1 MFRGQGQIRPYHTQA
16 VGVVPELDDIFSYWF
31 IDKVQVLGI
40 EAENNLLN
48 EVCSVI
54 VLIDIYLCL
63 LMFIE
68 GHAGLWCESHQA
80 ELKWLFAACVHV
92 CE

>member
-1 MFRGQGQIRPYHTQA
+1 MLNGIVPEWALDQHICILDQKADQPPGFVGIVLELGHQLLEHTQA

-54 VLIDIYLCL
+54 VL
-63 LMFIE
+63 
-68 GHAGLWCESHQA
+68 
-80 ELKWLFAACVHV
+80 
-92 CE
+92 